1 MADSPKSS
9 GHAEV
14 YDRELNLRAILGFC
28 GGVVG
33 VTILALLVM
42 WWMSDSFKREEQA
55 KDAAPSPLAEAQLD
69 PIPPGPR
76 LQPAPPRDMDELRAR
91 DREAL
96 TTYGWVDKPGGIAR
110 IPVDRAIQIDEVP
123 AGRPAVVGTM
133 GPLPVGAVLLESIV
147 FKLPRTLVA

>member
-1 MADSPKSS
+1 MADSRKSVPS
-9 GHAEV
+9 GNAEV
-14 YDRELNLRAILGFC
+14 YDRELNLRTILGFC

-42 WWMSDSFKREEQA
+42 WWMSDSFKKMDQA

-76 LQPAPPRDMDELRAR
+76 LQPAPPRDMNEMTAR

-96 TTYGWVDKPGGIAR
+96 TTYGWVDKQAGVAH
-110 IPVDRAIQIDEVP
+110 IPVDRAIQILADKAAAERAKDQAEHGEQRQEQKEP
-123 AGRPAVVGTM
+123 
-133 GPLPVGAVLLESIV
+133 S
-147 FKLPRTLVA
+147 K

>member
-1 MADSPKSS
+1 MADSKKSVAS

-14 YDRELNLRAILGFC
+14 YDRELNLRTILGFC

-42 WWMSDSFKREEQA
+42 WWMSDSFKKMDQA

-76 LQPAPPRDMDELRAR
+76 LQPAPPRDMNEMRAR

-96 TTYGWVDKPGGIAR
+96 TTYGWVDKPTGVAR
-110 IPVDRAIQIDEVP
+110 IPVDRAIQILADKAAAERGKDE
-123 AGRPAVVGTM
+123 AEHGEEREEHEELM
-133 GPLPVGAVLLESIV
+133 
-147 FKLPRTLVA
+147 K